1 MWLDLAKFWHFGK
14 IMQVFSNILKVYL
27 VLGKILNLLHDIFRP
42 LGNFVLLQMAKL
54 WKII

>member
-1 MWLDLAKFWHFGK
+1 
-14 IMQVFSNILKVYL
+14 MQVFSNILKVYL